1 MGLLLNFST
10 PIILL
15 LAFLVNR
22 KQDITKKKRKR
33 KRAPEV
39 FTNGNICAILRM
51 IFREVIILHKRSI
64 LKLANAGM
72 LFALGLVLP
81 FLTGQIPEIGNLL
94 LPMHLPV
101 LLCGFVCGPIYGS
114 VVGFTLPLVR
124 SFIFGMPALFP
135 SAVTMAFE
143 LMAYGFF
150 TAFIYSFF
158 KKKTL
163 LSIYLSLIPAMLIGR
178 AVKGVANAIAYGISD
193 KAYSFGAFISG
204 AFAEA
209 VPGIILQLILI
220 PAVLIALRQANL
232 K

>member
-1 MGLLLNFST
+1 
-10 PIILL
+10 
-15 LAFLVNR
+15 
-22 KQDITKKKRKR
+22 
-33 KRAPEV
+33 
-39 FTNGNICAILRM
+39 
-51 IFREVIILHKRSI
+51 
-64 LKLANAGM
+64 M
-72 LFALGLVLP
+72 LFSIGLVLP

-101 LLCGFVCGPIYGS
+101 LLCGFICGKIYGGI
-114 VVGFTLPLVR
+114 VGFSLPLVR
-124 SFIFGMPALFP
+124 SLIFGMPVLFP

-158 KKKTL
+158 RKKTL

-178 AVKGVANAIAYGISD
+178 AVKGAANAIAYGVSD

-209 VPGIILQLILI
+209 VPGIILQLLLI
-220 PAVLIALRQANL
+220 PAVLIALKKA
-232 K
+232 KIS

>member
-1 MGLLLNFST
+1 MQNFSNCCFF
-10 PIILL
+10 LFASKKQKD
-15 LAFLVNR
+15 LAKPAFW
-22 KQDITKKKRKR
+22 
-33 KRAPEV
+33 V
-39 FTNGNICAILRM
+39 FTNADIYDILNANSGKR
-51 IFREVIILHKRSI
+51 RTDLKKASIIN
-64 LKLANAGM
+64 LANAGM

-101 LLCGFVCGPIYGS
+101 LLCGFVCGKIYGS
-114 VVGFTLPLVR
+114 IVGFTLPLAR
-124 SFIFGMPALFP
+124 SLIFGMPVLFP

-163 LSIYLSLIPAMLIGR
+163 FSIYLSLIPAMLIGR
-178 AVKGVANAIAYGISD
+178 AVKGVANAIAYGVSD
-193 KAYSFGAFISG
+193 KAYSFAAFISG

-209 VPGIILQLILI
+209 VPGIILQLLLI
-220 PAVLIALRQANL
+220 PAVLIALKKA
-232 K
+232 KIS

>member
-1 MGLLLNFST
+1 MIYLGKIDFLGVMTLN
-10 PIILL
+10 
-15 LAFLVNR
+15 
-22 KQDITKKKRKR
+22 KK
-33 KRAPEV
+33 
-39 FTNGNICAILRM
+39 
-51 IFREVIILHKRSI
+51 SI
-64 LKLANAGM
+64 LNLANAGM

-101 LLCGFVCGPIYGS
+101 LLCGFVCGKIYGGI
-114 VVGFTLPLVR
+114 VGFPLPLVR
-124 SFIFGMPALFP
+124 SLISGMPVLFP

-158 KKKTL
+158 RKKTL

-178 AVKGVANAIAYGISD
+178 AVKGMANAIAYGVSD
-193 KAYSFGAFISG
+193 KAYSFAAFISG
-204 AFAEA
+204 AFVEA
-209 VPGIILQLILI
+209 VPGIILQLVLI
-220 PAVLIALRQANL
+220 PAVLLALKRANV